1 MIAINFIT
9 NDYSCSGCSEIQ
21 GKKAAD
27 TQDRVLTHF
36 ICLA

>member
-1 MIAINFIT
+1 MDMRNCDVWI
-9 NDYSCSGCSEIQ
+9 CSEFQ

-36 ICLA
+36 IRLA